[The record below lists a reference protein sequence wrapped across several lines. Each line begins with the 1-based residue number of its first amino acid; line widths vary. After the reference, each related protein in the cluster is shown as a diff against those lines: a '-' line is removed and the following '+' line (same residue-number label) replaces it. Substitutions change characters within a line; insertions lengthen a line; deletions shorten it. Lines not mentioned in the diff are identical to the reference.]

1 MKRFAVLIPGI
12 LIAYLS
18 VRDILPYF
26 DKRLPLAIAIFVT
39 YALGA
44 YVLIPAILRAW
55 RIILPANHLP
65 LYCVTPDGYASD
77 PLNVGVIGSRTQLIN
92 AMTAAGWTVSDP
104 RTPRNLIHGLFA
116 IVFKKPYEAS
126 PMSTLY
132 LFGRKQDI
140 GFEKLLTK
148 NNGRG
153 HRHHVRFWAT
163 TFSDINSLS
172 AETIHWYDRRNQPHT
187 ANLLWVGAASRDIG
201 ITFVKHTLQLT
212 HMVIPDTNSERE
224 LIVEQLTRTGLA
236 EALSI
241 VKLVLPYK
249 LINRAWRGW
258 HGYLL
263 TDGKMAIVRL
273 VK

>member
-1 MKRFAVLIPGI
+1 MAVLTPGI
-12 LIAYLS
+12 IIAYLS
-18 VRDILPYF
+18 VRDIFPYF
-26 DKRLPLAIAIFVT
+26 NRRLPLAIAILAT

-44 YVLIPAILRAW
+44 YVLIPAILRFW
-55 RIILPANHLP
+55 RIIVPANHLP
-65 LYCVTPDGYASD
+65 LYCVTPDGYGSD
-77 PLNVGVIGSRTQLIN
+77 PLNIGVIGTRKQLIA
-92 AMTAAGWTVSDP
+92 AMTAAGWKVADP

-116 IVFKKPYEAS
+116 IIFKQPYEAS

-140 GFEKLLTK
+140 GFEKLVTTK
-148 NNGRG
+148 KRRG

-163 TFSDINSLS
+163 TFSDIDRLS
-172 AETIHWYDRRNQPHT
+172 PATIHWYDRRKQPKT
-187 ANLLWVGAASRDIG
+187 ANLLWVGAASKDIG

-224 LIVEQLTRTGLA
+224 LIVQQLTSAQSA
-236 EALSI
+236 ETLTI
-241 VKLVLPYK
+241 IRLVSPYK

-263 TDGKMAIVRL
+263 SDGKMAIVRL
-273 VK
+273 N

>member
-12 LIAYLS
+12 LIVYLS
-18 VRDILPYF
+18 VRDIFPYF
-26 DKRLPLAIAIFVT
+26 NKRLPIAIAIFVT

-44 YVLIPAILRAW
+44 YVLIPAILRVW
-55 RIILPANHLP
+55 RIIVPANHLP
-65 LYCVTPDGYASD
+65 LYCVTPDGYGSD
-77 PLNVGVIGSRTQLIN
+77 PLNIGIIGNRTQLIA
-92 AMTAAGWTVSDP
+92 AMTVAGWVVSDP
-104 RTPRNLIHGLFA
+104 RSLRNLAHGLFA
-116 IVFKKPYEAS
+116 ILFKRPYQAS

-140 GFEKLLTK
+140 GFEKLVTTK
-148 NNGRG
+148 SGRG

-163 TFSDINSLS
+163 TYADIDTLS
-172 AETIHWYDRRNQPHT
+172 PETIHWYDRRRQPRT

-224 LIVEQLTRTGLA
+224 LIVQQLTTTGPA
-236 EALSI
+236 ETLTI
-241 VKLVLPYK
+241 IQLVSPYK

-263 TDGKMAIVRL
+263 TDGKMAIIQI
-273 VK
+273 K